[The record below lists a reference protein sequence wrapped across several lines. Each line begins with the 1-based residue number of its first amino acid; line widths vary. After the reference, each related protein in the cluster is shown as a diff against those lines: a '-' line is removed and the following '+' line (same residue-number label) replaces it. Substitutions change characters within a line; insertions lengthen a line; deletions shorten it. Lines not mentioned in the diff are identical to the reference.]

1 MSARMIL
8 PQSNGGILKQNKI
21 YFGIVYRE
29 FLYEKQDFKD
39 KDLSRKSLVSMCS
52 AAAIFEKYKHFCC
65 RDITRIAIG

>member
-29 FLYEKQDFKD
+29 FLYEEQDFKD
-39 KDLSRKSLVSMCS
+39 KDLSRKYLVSMWFRCR
-52 AAAIFEKYKHFCC
+52 HF
-65 RDITRIAIG
+65 